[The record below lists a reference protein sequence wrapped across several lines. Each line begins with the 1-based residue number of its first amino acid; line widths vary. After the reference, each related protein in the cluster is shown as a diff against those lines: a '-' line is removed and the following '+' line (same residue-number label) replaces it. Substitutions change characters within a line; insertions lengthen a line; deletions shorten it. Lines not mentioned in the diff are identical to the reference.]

1 MKKIFVQLLL
11 IFILFSN
18 IFLNFNGLP
27 SFINYW
33 DEVLE
38 LLTIGIG
45 VLIFLKK
52 KIPIKKNYFIIY
64 ISTITIVIL
73 GIAGNMAF
81 NYVSGFSYI
90 FKDII
95 GFLKFPLTFIIL
107 KNINYDD
114 KLANYITDGF
124 IKFVKFLIVIIF
136 MCGIVSVFVD
146 LGMSQNE
153 IRAGIKPYMFLFTHP
168 TYLVLSS
175 IFMLVLID
183 SYSFKNKT
191 NTVIYSLMLIIIILL
206 TLRTKGV
213 VIAVLYL
220 FIRYFGKI
228 FRKLKIFYYLFGG
241 ILALT
246 VASEKLLL
254 YASYNSSP
262 REALYKGS
270 LTLIKKCFPF
280 GSGFSSFASH
290 ISGVSNSLVYEFIT
304 IPYYWVENGNEMSV
318 LGDAGFAY
326 YIGQFGIFGF
336 LIFVYLFYNI
346 YKISLDKLENTLP
359 VKIMWLYILV
369 ALTTE
374 SILINSGIELALML
388 LLICG
393 LNKKKIE
400 NVPENKDV
408 EKMISKTK

>member
-18 IFLNFNGLP
+18 IFLSFSGLP
-27 SFINYW
+27 SFVGYW

-38 LLTIGIG
+38 ILTIGIG
-45 VLIFLKK
+45 VLVFLKNK
-52 KIPIKKNYFIIY
+52 TTIRKNYFFMYLSII
-64 ISTITIVIL
+64 IILIL
-73 GIAGNMAF
+73 GIAGNIMF
-81 NYVSGFSYI
+81 NYVSDYSNI
-90 FKDII
+90 FKDIV

-114 KLANYITDGF
+114 KLATYITEGF
-124 IKFVKFLIVIIF
+124 IKFVKFLIIIIF
-136 MCGIVSVFVD
+136 MCGLISIFKD
-146 LGMSQNE
+146 IGMSQNE

-175 IFMLVLID
+175 LFMLVLID
-183 SYSFKNKT
+183 SYSFKNDS
-191 NTVIYSLMLIIIILL
+191 NAIIYDIMLIIVILL

-213 VIAVLYL
+213 VIASLYL
-220 FIRYFGKI
+220 FVRYFGKI
-228 FRKLKIFYYLFGG
+228 FRKYKILYYLSGG
-241 ILALT
+241 IIALT

-262 REALYKGS
+262 REALYRGS

-290 ISGVSNSLVYEFIT
+290 ISGVSNSLVYGFIT

-326 YIGQFGIFGF
+326 YIGQFGVFGF
-336 LIFVYLFYNI
+336 LLFGLLIFNI
-346 YKISLDKLENTLP
+346 YKISIEKIENTLP

-374 SILINSGIELALML
+374 SILINSGIELVFML

-393 LNKKKIE
+393 LNKKKTGVRNE
-400 NVPENKDV
+400 KSFNNK
-408 EKMISKTK
+408 